1 MTALHNFNE
10 IASMRI
16 ELTDTAP
23 LIWREVDVPT
33 SLTLRTLHEVIQ
45 VTMGW
50 LDYHLWEFTL
60 GDQRYGLPDNE
71 DWGGLPRRNAAKT
84 RLRDLLTTSR
94 LEMVYEYDF
103 GDGWRHRLLINNVR
117 QGKAGEGYPKY
128 IAGQYACPPEDC
140 GGIPGFYHML
150 EAWADPSH
158 PDHDEVSAYLEDWNP
173 NEINELPLR
182 NALNRIANKRNAVR
196 TRLNKTMKSS
206 S

>member
-1 MTALHNFNE
+1 MTALHSFNE

-50 LDYHLWEFTL
+50 LDYHLWEFTV

-71 DWGGLPRRNAAKT
+71 DWGGLPCRDAAKT
-84 RLRDLLTTSR
+84 RLRDLLTASR

-117 QGKAGEGYPKY
+117 QGKAGEGYPRY

-150 EAWADPSH
+150 EAWADPDH
-158 PDHDEVSAYLEDWNP
+158 PDQTKSVTISKIGTP
-173 NEINELPLR
+173 
-182 NALNRIANKRNAVR
+182 
-196 TRLNKTMKSS
+196 TRSMSFHSETP
-206 S
+206 